1 MRRIKRI
8 LEAKGHDIW
17 SVEPSATVYEAIH
30 LLAEKKIGALL
41 VMKKDQL
48 VGIFSERDYARQ
60 IILKDRSSEAT
71 RVEEIMTNKVVHV
84 QPNDEI
90 GDCMALMTEHRIRHL
105 PVIDKKKVVGMIS
118 IGDLVRAVIAEQ
130 QSTINDLEKYIS
142 GQA

>member
-8 LEAKGHDIW
+8 LETKGHDIW
-17 SVEPSATVYEAIH
+17 SIEPSATVYEAVH

-90 GDCMALMTEHRIRHL
+90 VDCMALMTEHRIRHL

>member
-1 MRRIKRI
+1 
-8 LEAKGHDIW
+8 
-17 SVEPSATVYEAIH
+17 
-30 LLAEKKIGALL
+30 
-41 VMKKDQL
+41 
-48 VGIFSERDYARQ
+48 
-60 IILKDRSSEAT
+60 
-71 RVEEIMTNKVVHV
+71 MTNKVVHV

-90 GDCMALMTEHRIRHL
+90 ADCMALMTEHRIRHL

>member
-8 LEAKGHDIW
+8 LETKGHDIW
-17 SVEPSATVYEAIH
+17 SIEPSATVYEAVH

-71 RVEEIMTNKVVHV
+71 RVEEIMTSKVIHV

>member
-8 LEAKGHDIW
+8 LEAKGHDVW

-48 VGIFSERDYARQ
+48 VGIVSERDYARQ
-60 IILKDRSSEAT
+60 IILKNRSSEAT
-71 RVEEIMTNKVVHV
+71 KVEEIMTNKVVHV

-130 QSTINDLEKYIS
+130 QSTISELEKYIS

>member
-8 LEAKGHDIW
+8 LETKGHDIW
-17 SVEPSATVYEAIH
+17 SIEPSATVYEAVH

-90 GDCMALMTEHRIRHL
+90 SDCMALMTEHRIRHL

>member
-8 LEAKGHDIW
+8 LETKGHDIW
-17 SVEPSATVYEAIH
+17 SIEPSATVYEAVH

-71 RVEEIMTNKVVHV
+71 RVEEIMTDKVVHV

-90 GDCMALMTEHRIRHL
+90 VDCMALMTEHRIRHL